1 MVVKISDQRS
11 IPHAEAD
18 RGTIRRCRECTTGL
32 ILLATWCP
40 ELSRS
45 ILVARCAALHS
56 IQKSPKIDHCG
67 REERAPKFCERQ
79 RPLIRA
85 GFQKMV
91 SSGRKTSQGLAKHK
105 CIRCLLAILRIYCL
119 KRTLRLCRLE
129 RRPGFGRLLSRASI
143 RSRAYW

>member
-18 RGTIRRCRECTTGL
+18 RGIIRRCRECTTGL

-45 ILVARCAALHS
+45 ILLARCAALHS
-56 IQKSPKIDHCG
+56 IQTSPKIDHCG

-85 GFQKMV
+85 GFQKNGFIRQEDITRLSEAQMHSVFV
-91 SSGRKTSQGLAKHK
+91 SYLAH
-105 CIRCLLAILRIYCL
+105 
-119 KRTLRLCRLE
+119 
-129 RRPGFGRLLSRASI
+129 LLSQKDATTLSFGTQTRLWPSI
-143 RSRAYW
+143 KSGFDSK